1 MPIILVLSPHARHD
15 GSAGEKMVASAVD
28 PKNPFLI
35 LQLPSN
41 ATPAEIKR
49 AAQLALTRARL
60 EGAET
65 EQGQARL
72 RRIEEAIERLRDPV
86 ERIRAGLEWPSLSA
100 AGAAVLRDNPSF
112 ANLAETADQER
123 SAEIEVLLA
132 QESLTDRVHAR
143 AIFSFL
149 RAKALLGKHAQAYP
163 GGSQSAEWLEL
174 GRRMLRSGLIDWNS
188 AMSTREF
195 WIEQRLRAK
204 ELGDPRVDSA
214 FVQQLE
220 SESTAIPLDRFA
232 EIASDALRVRNA
244 KSCKSIVEALREAPS
259 PQPLIDAALGTVYEP
274 VCARITP
281 ALAAFQKA
289 VKDENSKDASAYRS
303 LLQRYQA
310 EIGIDVALFLEI
322 GDLPGSSEERIRDEA
337 AKALK
342 QLAVAAANNADAYDV
357 SSLILDEAKRA
368 VAGSALSASVT
379 QDQATVR
386 RLAVQSERARKT
398 APHAERF
405 QVALARGDL
414 ETAVTAIDQL
424 IQAVPAEEAQELRA
438 MRRRI
443 ASSFATEL
451 FNRAVAHVKTRDFDM
466 AIELLTRARQYETA
480 PSELRIIEDALVKT
494 RMLEAQSSRTP
505 FGGVASVPSYREK
518 QGCLIPLVF
527 AALTLLGGVGG
538 VVAALGVAMQ
548 AAQAQLSPSMMEGN

>member
-1 MPIILVLSPHARHD
+1 
-15 GSAGEKMVASAVD
+15 MVAPAVD

-35 LQLPSN
+35 LQLPAN

-49 AAQLALTRARL
+49 AGQLALTRARL
-60 EGAET
+60 EGADN

-100 AGAAVLRDNPSF
+100 AGAAVLRDNPAF
-112 ANLAETADQER
+112 ANLAETADRDR
-123 SAEIEVLLA
+123 SAEIDLLLA
-132 QESLTDRVHAR
+132 EETLNDRVHAR
-143 AIFSFL
+143 AIFSLL
-149 RAKALLGKHAQAYP
+149 RAYAVLLKHGQSSLSGSLTPVHPAQRQLMRA
-163 GGSQSAEWLEL
+163 
-174 GRRMLRSGLIDWNS
+174 GLADWKS

-195 WIEQRLRAK
+195 WLEQRLRAK
-204 ELGDPRVDSA
+204 ALGDPRVDSA
-214 FVQQLE
+214 FMQQLE
-220 SESTAIPLDRFA
+220 SESTAIPLRRLAGLAGDT
-232 EIASDALRVRNA
+232 LRARNA
-244 KSCKSIVEALREAPS
+244 VSCKSIVEALRESPL
-259 PQPLIDAALGTVYEP
+259 PQPQIDAALGTIYEP
-274 VCARITP
+274 ICARIAP

-289 VKDENSKDASAYRS
+289 VKEVSSKSSSAYQS

-310 EIGIDVALFLEI
+310 EIGVDIALLVEI
-322 GDLPGSSEERIRDEA
+322 GDLPGSSEERVRDETA
-337 AKALK
+337 QTLK

-357 SSLILDEAKRA
+357 SSLILDEARRA

-386 RLAVQSERARKT
+386 RLAVQSERAKKA
-398 APHAERF
+398 APHSARLET
-405 QVALARGDL
+405 AIERGDL
-414 ETAVTAIDQL
+414 ESALAAIDQL
-424 IQAVPAEEAQELRA
+424 IQVVQDDEAQELRA

-451 FNRAVAHVKTRDFDM
+451 FNKAVVHVKSRDFDT
-466 AIELLTRARQYETA
+466 AIKLLTRARQYETA
-480 PSELRIIEDALVKT
+480 PSELCIIDDALVKT

-518 QGCLIPLVF
+518 QGCLIPLVI

-538 VVAALGVAMQ
+538 VVAALSVAMQ
-548 AAQAQLSPSMMEGN
+548 ATQAQLSPSMMEGK